1 VGTNQDYQ
9 NFTDAA
15 LVDAYMQTANKEL
28 IGVLFK
34 RYSHM
39 VFGVC
44 MKYLRDENESKDA
57 TMQIFEKLLM
67 DLQKHEI
74 GSFKPWLYTVT
85 KNHCFM
91 KLRTKP
97 KEISGFESDLMEKEA
112 FLHLP
117 TEAPDAVVDKEL
129 QLQKLEKAILKLEE
143 NQQKCI
149 ELFYLK
155 QYSYQQITELTT
167 YNLNQVKSYIQ
178 NGKRNLKNLLES
190 DE

>member
-1 VGTNQDYQ
+1 
-9 NFTDAA
+9 
-15 LVDAYMQTANKEL
+15 
-28 IGVLFK
+28 
-34 RYSHM
+34 
-39 VFGVC
+39 
-44 MKYLRDENESKDA
+44 
-57 TMQIFEKLLM
+57 
-67 DLQKHEI
+67 
-74 GSFKPWLYTVT
+74 
-85 KNHCFM
+85 
-91 KLRTKP
+91 
-97 KEISGFESDLMEKEA
+97 MEKEA

-129 QLQKLEKAILKLEE
+129 QLQKLEKAILKLEA

>member
-15 LVDAYMQTANKEL
+15 LVDAYKQTANKEL

-44 MKYLRDENESKDA
+44 MKYLRDEDESKDA

-91 KLRTKP
+91 K
-97 KEISGFESDLMEKEA
+97 
-112 FLHLP
+112 
-117 TEAPDAVVDKEL
+117 
-129 QLQKLEKAILKLEE
+129 
-143 NQQKCI
+143 
-149 ELFYLK
+149 
-155 QYSYQQITELTT
+155 
-167 YNLNQVKSYIQ
+167 
-178 NGKRNLKNLLES
+178 
-190 DE
+190 